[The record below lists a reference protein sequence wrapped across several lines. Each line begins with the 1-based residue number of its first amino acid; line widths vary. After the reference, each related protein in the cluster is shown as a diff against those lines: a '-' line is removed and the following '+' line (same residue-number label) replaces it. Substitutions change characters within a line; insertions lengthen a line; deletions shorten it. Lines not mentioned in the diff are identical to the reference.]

1 MRTFIDFKLLLIVFV
16 SFIFVN
22 CDSEDVID
30 DIPNE
35 AASENITG
43 APFGK
48 YQQLNFEEALG
59 YVNEIKPEKPS
70 NEGDGLGTLNASSDF
85 LVGVDANSLVFEDV
99 ENTAHKIPTL
109 KARLKYPEV
118 ESTAFLIKVQDTVLG
133 FLMNK
138 IDDKSIDG
146 EYFSGIIGITDLSGN
161 FVNGYRLKNG
171 EFISQFVISKKQKA
185 KDSIGTTQSSRS
197 FTTRTAPIEDR
208 WRSGTIMLDEVV
220 VTERRRSRYGSGSKG
235 LSFSRGS
242 YSFGSSAGRFS
253 IGGGG
258 SGASGNN
265 TRGEGSNGNT
275 VRIFPCDD
283 PLHGCK
289 NNYVDNDEEEEVPP
303 SCKSFNFQKTTT
315 DAYWQN
321 AAVKNVRF
329 RVIVLS
335 NYGNYVNFDIKYSQ
349 PILFGVPTNMVNGGN
364 ISGGLAAEL
373 SARALSVSMR
383 EVVNKYGK
391 QPVSETQVRL
401 FFEQRLKYNFPIIT
415 NGGRVTFNP
424 MSLPVAPTE
433 YQTNHFGIGDC
444 D

>member
-197 FTTRTAPIEDR
+197 FTTRTR
-208 WRSGTIMLDEVV
+208 
-220 VTERRRSRYGSGSKG
+220 
-235 LSFSRGS
+235 
-242 YSFGSSAGRFS
+242 
-253 IGGGG
+253 
-258 SGASGNN
+258 
-265 TRGEGSNGNT
+265 
-275 VRIFPCDD
+275 
-283 PLHGCK
+283 
-289 NNYVDNDEEEEVPP
+289 
-303 SCKSFNFQKTTT
+303 
-315 DAYWQN
+315 
-321 AAVKNVRF
+321 
-329 RVIVLS
+329 
-335 NYGNYVNFDIKYSQ
+335 
-349 PILFGVPTNMVNGGN
+349 
-364 ISGGLAAEL
+364 
-373 SARALSVSMR
+373 
-383 EVVNKYGK
+383 
-391 QPVSETQVRL
+391 
-401 FFEQRLKYNFPIIT
+401 
-415 NGGRVTFNP
+415 
-424 MSLPVAPTE
+424 
-433 YQTNHFGIGDC
+433 
-444 D
+444 